1 MINGFQMSRYGA
13 IARALP
19 ATLGKIFFVVHGE
32 DSWAAEV
39 LNEFPVDSQGVPRVY
54 VTTTSADTDS
64 LAIQAAL
71 DACVAGRN
79 DYVLVLPSN
88 NDYDLETKLTMSK
101 RDVHLIGM
109 DYLSNKQ
116 ECGSNSATKL
126 HMIANDDM
134 ILLSGGNCEV
144 AGFYLKN
151 YNNQSTIMMSG
162 AVADCTHIHHNHFGM
177 YATTTSGVPSI
188 DASASSSSFIL
199 IEKNTFASVV
209 SDLTFASVINIAGPN
224 TWAKVNYNNFMC
236 GDGNTWTLCIYNASY
251 KGQVIG
257 NDIMAANGGGGA
269 TSTISNCI
277 TIGGGCA
284 FGNRMA
290 VVNTTTTDLNG
301 GGTYS
306 FVENYNGL
314 SGGTLATSS

>member
-1 MINGFQMSRYGA
+1 VENQLTRYGA
-13 IARALP
+13 ITRVLP
-19 ATLGKIFFVVHGE
+19 ATTGKVFFVVNGADAWVGE
-32 DSWAAEV
+32 FM
-39 LNEFPVDSQGVPRVY
+39 NEFPCDRDGVPRVY
-54 VTTTSADTDS
+54 ATTSGADTDS

-71 DACVAGRN
+71 DACVTGRN

-116 ECGSNSATKL
+116 ETGSNSATKL
-126 HMIANDDM
+126 HMIADDDM

-162 AVADCTHIHHNHFGM
+162 AVADCAHIHHNHFGM

-188 DASASSSSFIL
+188 DASASSSSFLL
-199 IEKNTFASVV
+199 IERNTFASVV

-224 TWAKVNYNNFMC
+224 TWAKVLKNNFVC
-236 GDGNTWTLCIYNASY
+236 GDGNTWTVGIYNASY
-251 KGQVIG
+251 KGQTSD
-257 NDIMAANGGGGA
+257 NDITALSGGGGA
-269 TSTISNCI
+269 TGTITNAI
-277 TIGGGCA
+277 TIGGGFA
-284 FGNRMA
+284 AGNRIGNGATSASLVGGGATSFVNNYDA
-290 VVNTTTTDLNG
+290 VNG
-301 GGTYS
+301 GA
-306 FVENYNGL
+306 
-314 SGGTLATSS
+314 LAFTS